1 MKKVTQKQKTQQVK
15 RAKAGIGF
23 AKKRKQVTVQKVR
36 ADAIAH
42 RQYMQDLMQQ
52 RLNPAP
58 INSTSELEAPQE
70 QLDDSE
76 TVTL

>member
-15 RAKAGIGF
+15 RAKAGIGH
-23 AKKRKQVTVQKVR
+23 AKKRKQIAVQKAR
-36 ADAIAH
+36 AEAIAH
-42 RQYMQDLMQQ
+42 KQYMQDLMQQ

-58 INSTSELEAPQE
+58 VNSTSELETPEQ
-70 QLDDSE
+70 QLDDEE

>member
-1 MKKVTQKQKTQQVK
+1 MKKVSQKQKAYQSK
-15 RAKAGIGF
+15 RAKAGIGL
-23 AKKRKQVTVQKVR
+23 AKKRKQIAVQKAR
-36 ADAIAH
+36 AEAISH
-42 RQYMQDLMQQ
+42 RKYMQDLMQQ
-52 RLNPAP
+52 RLNPTP

>member
-1 MKKVTQKQKTQQVK
+1 MKKVTNKQKAQQVR
-15 RAKAGIGF
+15 RAKAGIGQ
-23 AKKRKQVTVQKVR
+23 AKKRKQIAVQK
-36 ADAIAH
+36 AKAEAIAH
-42 RQYMQDLMQQ
+42 RKYMQDLMQQ

-58 INSTSELEAPQE
+58 VNSTSELEAPEE